1 MSNDFSNSAQLS
13 QIETR
18 SEAREVAQRVILL
31 GASNLALTFPKVV
44 ATARITWRAP
54 LEMFVAMGFGRSYGQ
69 ESKFFGKKI
78 PGILQSDLWSAL
90 DAAPRM
96 PTVAILADVGND
108 LAYEVPVETV
118 VEWMTTTLDRLAA
131 SGARVA
137 LNNVPIESLRSV
149 GALRFRVLRS
159 ILFPRCRLSRSALL
173 TRAEALSGALDD
185 LARRRKIPVFS
196 GENAWYGLD
205 PIHPRRASAG
215 EIWKRMFAALDASGR
230 VPTWMHLP
238 RGEARQLRQLHARSW
253 SRDARRGA
261 VVTSTLRLVDG
272 TTVALF

>member
-1 MSNDFSNSAQLS
+1 MSNDSSNSEQLS
-13 QIETR
+13 QIETC
-18 SEAREVAQRVILL
+18 SEAREVAQRVVLL

-54 LEMFVAMGFGRSYGQ
+54 LEMLVAMGFGRSYGQ
-69 ESKFFGKKI
+69 ESKFFQKKI

-96 PTVAILADVGND
+96 PTVAILADIGND

-118 VEWMTTTLDRLAA
+118 ARWVTSALDRLAA
-131 SGARVA
+131 LDARVA

-173 TRAEALSGALDD
+173 ARAEALSGALDD

-238 RGEARQLRQLHARSW
+238 RVEARQLRQLHARSW

-261 VVTSTLRLVDG
+261 VVTPTVRLVDG